1 MFSAIRMDK
10 RQLLALCLCGVM
22 VTFQGTVTVK
32 LLPVYAV
39 QMGADPTTTGLLV
52 AFAFL
57 AVTVGNICGG
67 WLSDWLGVR
76 KPVLLISL
84 GIWIPAALLM
94 TQATTIPWLILTT
107 GILWLPGGLVL
118 AMISIITALSTVK
131 EERGQVFG
139 VQALASGIG
148 ALLAGAFG
156 GVIAERWGFPLLF
169 AVMAALDALMLLIA
183 IFIQDKPLPR
193 EGDQPQ
199 TGDGKLVGKKV
210 SIGQLVPLLLAA
222 HLLVRLSLL
231 ASDLGIPLAMT
242 HLGFTA
248 AAVSSA
254 VAVSAAVT
262 FPLPLLLGWLSD
274 KAGRKRLLLLCYGI
288 GALGLFVL
296 ASSTGIWHFW
306 LAASLVAMGAAGNG
320 VAKAFV
326 ADLAPPQAIGRS
338 MSLFDSTS
346 LFAGIIGLSGGGYMM
361 QTLGI
366 RSALL
371 LGVCLP
377 LMAMALLLRMRVPA
391 PVPSS
396 DAVAHV
402 QA

>member
-193 EGDQPQ
+193 EGDQP
-199 TGDGKLVGKKV
+199 
-210 SIGQLVPLLLAA
+210 
-222 HLLVRLSLL
+222 
-231 ASDLGIPLAMT
+231 
-242 HLGFTA
+242 
-248 AAVSSA
+248 
-254 VAVSAAVT
+254 
-262 FPLPLLLGWLSD
+262 
-274 KAGRKRLLLLCYGI
+274 
-288 GALGLFVL
+288 
-296 ASSTGIWHFW
+296 
-306 LAASLVAMGAAGNG
+306 
-320 VAKAFV
+320 
-326 ADLAPPQAIGRS
+326 
-338 MSLFDSTS
+338 
-346 LFAGIIGLSGGGYMM
+346 
-361 QTLGI
+361 
-366 RSALL
+366 
-371 LGVCLP
+371 
-377 LMAMALLLRMRVPA
+377 
-391 PVPSS
+391 
-396 DAVAHV
+396 
-402 QA
+402 

>member
-1 MFSAIRMDK
+1 
-10 RQLLALCLCGVM
+10 
-22 VTFQGTVTVK
+22 
-32 LLPVYAV
+32 
-39 QMGADPTTTGLLV
+39 MGADSTTTGLLV

-57 AVTVGNICGG
+57 GVTVGTICGG
-67 WLSDWLGVR
+67 WLSDWMHVR
-76 KPVLLISL
+76 KPILLISL
-84 GIWIPAALLM
+84 VIWIPAALLM

-107 GILWLPGGLVL
+107 GIFWLPGGIAL

-169 AVMAALDALMLLIA
+169 VVMAALDALMLLIA
-183 IFIQDKPLPR
+183 TFIQDKPLPT
-193 EGDQPQ
+193 EGVQPQ
-199 TGDGKLVGKKV
+199 MGDGKLIEKKV
-210 SIGQLVPLLLAA
+210 SPGQLVLLLLAA

-231 ASDLGIPLAMT
+231 AGDLGIPLAMT

-248 AAVSSA
+248 AAVSST

-262 FPLPLLLGWLSD
+262 LPLPLLLGWLSD

-288 GALGLFVL
+288 GALGLLLL
-296 ASSTGIWHFW
+296 AASTWIWHFW
-306 LAASLVAMGAAGNG
+306 FSASLMAISAAGNG
-320 VAKAFV
+320 VAQAFV

-338 MSLFDSTS
+338 MSLFHSTS
-346 LFAGIIGLSGGGYMM
+346 LFAGIIGLSGGGYLM

-366 RSALL
+366 SSALL
-371 LGVCLP
+371 LGACLP
-377 LMAMALLLRMRVPA
+377 LIAMALLLRLRAPA
-391 PVPSS
+391 PARSP
-396 DAVAHV
+396 ATVA
-402 QA
+402 QAQP